1 MSGEAECESVQ
12 GGGADLGYC
21 GTMVGGGVSLVDF
34 PSVAWVLYCSPAHPF
49 VAVGLGEYRC
59 GGDIGVLT
67 VAFDYGDVGD
77 VAIRFEPVA
86 VNGYLSRLHA
96 Q

>member
-1 MSGEAECESVQ
+1 MER
-12 GGGADLGYC
+12 GGAEGGNCCAVGFC
-21 GTMVGGGVSLVDF
+21 GVAFVDF
-34 PSVAWVLYCSPAHPF
+34 PVVAGVLGGEFLHQF
-49 VAVGLGEYRC
+49 IAVGLGEYRC
-59 GGDIGVLT
+59 GGDIGVLA